1 MPLDGH
7 SYLVAQGWSGTGTGL
22 RRGAISRPLAIP
34 QKKNLAGLGKDRDEA
49 FPFWDHLFAAAAT
62 AIKVKISSDDEDM
75 EEEGTR
81 TFELKRTTTGI
92 LSNRRPLIGTPASSG
107 TATPSSDSTSTS
119 RLSLMALAKKEAA
132 RRGLYSR
139 FFKGPVIGPDDVET
153 EMIKTETVVVR
164 QIERPVGATAG
175 DKGKQAEK
183 EYTGSEGERTAGRP
197 EKKKKRKVKEVE
209 QEESEDEAER
219 SEKKRRRREAKQA
232 EKLERKM
239 MRMDKRKAKEEA
251 RCEQHVEEEMAG
263 ADGIQE
269 EMRQTKKE
277 KRKKR
282 APEEEENIPEER
294 RHQKVENRELM
305 VEEDQPAYQST
316 KGQTRRKDEGV
327 AKDIDATSKKKRKRD
342 KASRT

>member
-1 MPLDGH
+1 MSSSH
-7 SYLVAQGWSGTGTGL
+7 SSRDASHLAQ
-22 RRGAISRPLAIP
+22 
-34 QKKNLAGLGKDRDEA
+34 
-49 FPFWDHLFAAAAT
+49 
-62 AIKVKISSDDEDM
+62 
-75 EEEGTR
+75 EEGAR
-81 TFELKRTTTGI
+81 TLELKRTTTGI

-107 TATPSSDSTSTS
+107 TATPSSDSTSTSTS

-153 EMIKTETVVVR
+153 EMVITETVVVR
-164 QIERPVGATAG
+164 QIERPVVAAAG
-175 DKGKQAEK
+175 DKKGKQAEK
-183 EYTGSEGERTAGRP
+183 ECTGSEGERTAGRP
-197 EKKKKRKVKEVE
+197 GKKKKRKLKEAE

-232 EKLERKM
+232 EKLEREM

-251 RCEQHVEEEMAG
+251 RCEQLVEEEMAG

-282 APEEEENIPEER
+282 APEEEESIPEER

-305 VEEDQPAYQST
+305 VEEDQPAYPST
-316 KGQTRRKDEGV
+316 QGQTRWKDEGV